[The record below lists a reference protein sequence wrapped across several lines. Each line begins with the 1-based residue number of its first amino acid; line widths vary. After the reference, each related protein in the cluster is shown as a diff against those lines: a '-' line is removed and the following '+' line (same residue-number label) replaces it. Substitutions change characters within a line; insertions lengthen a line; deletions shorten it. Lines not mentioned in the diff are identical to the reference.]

1 MSKSAW
7 ILLGCSMKAI
17 NAREFNQRHKVG
29 SLFIYQS
36 CPALR
41 GGPVVK
47 TVGPARDF
55 KVSGTVVEINQEP
68 YFVKVTTLTK
78 A

>member
-1 MSKSAW
+1 MKSISA
-7 ILLGCSMKAI
+7 K
-17 NAREFNQRHKVG
+17 EFNQQYTVG
-29 SLFIYQS
+29 KIFIYQP

-41 GGPVVK
+41 GGPLVK

-55 KVSGTVVEINQEP
+55 EKSGTVVEINQAP
-68 YFVKVTTLTK
+68 YFVKVTALTV